1 MKNKRLELALKKGLK
16 GKVKIILSIL
26 VLFLIN
32 KSVGYG
38 NITLDSEGKK
48 EEINGKKN
56 EVINFSTLNS
66 IGYNEAI
73 GIDISFSENI
83 SINVNEINATVKIIN
98 DLGTPLKVKGI
109 TNWESNVKISE
120 NLLLNAKI
128 EGNDSSITGIIGGI
142 VNNSKGDLTIGKN
155 TKINVE
161 ALGEFKS
168 ITASGIDNYS
178 YLTLGDNS
186 EINVATLKGNAT
198 GIFINRI
205 NSSEPVLITGNNIK
219 VKVDILNSN
228 NGGKAFGI
236 NNQGGEIITGNDF
249 ILETKGKSS
258 NGTGTMTVYSIQNL
272 VKDKKSGDITIKDNS
287 RIITEL
293 ISDSYGAKYYN
304 TGIINKES
312 KISIGTNMYLK
323 TIGENTFVTRGISNT
338 TSSTIN
344 IGETSTI
351 IAAGEN
357 NGYVNAIYT
366 DNSDT
371 IIGNGSNISAF
382 GENNDYRMAIWNLN
396 KGKTKIKGGTNI
408 YSDQYAI
415 YNTGGSV
422 LIEDE
427 GYNKKIQGMIQSN
440 GKGTLTSIVL
450 DTDDSYLE
458 GATYKTNE
466 GVFDLGLK
474 NKAEWYVLSA
484 SGVSNFNMENGIV
497 DMTQNH
503 KGETIEGKQIVFID
517 NTTGSGGTYILDIS
531 PNDKEQNG
539 NKTDGIH
546 IGKADGPQKNYIQAG
561 KTSIPDLVS
570 HNFGDKIN
578 NSILI
583 ANTDKNIK
591 FEGSE
596 FSDISNVYD
605 YKLVLEQNVKGE
617 TDSIDNWYVTGIN
630 KKEGE
635 VVEKVEEDLTLN
647 YMNAVLSRLE
657 LDTIHK
663 RLGEIRDYTSED
675 GVWARIVSG
684 EMEHDKSSGKFK
696 NDYNMLQVGY
706 DKRKETEKGS
716 VFTGFAVHK
725 RDGKTDFRNGDGKN
739 HNIGISM
746 YKSFAYNDNSYT
758 DIILKYSHLDNDY
771 KSYTE
776 NNQKLE
782 AEYNTWA
789 GSLSLEHGKKYEKN
803 AWYVTPHVQMD
814 YTYVKGADYSMNSG
828 VRVEQRDIK
837 SLIGRA
843 GIYAGHDFKKSSHFV
858 KAGVLHEFAGEYGA
872 KITGEDASLNKKYSG
887 RDTWVEVGIGGQFK
901 VGKTGTTH
909 LYYDVEKTFGSDFET
924 NWQASVGVR
933 IEL

>member
-1 MKNKRLELALKKGLK
+1 MKRKSLELTLKRGLK
-16 GKVKIILSIL
+16 GKVKITLGVL
-26 VLFLIN
+26 VMFLIN
-32 KSVGYG
+32 G
-38 NITLDSEGKK
+38 NVSYTDDIPKNISNVKVSESGS
-48 EEINGKKN
+48 ISDISQLAYN
-56 EVINFSTLNS
+56 EVGGLFISGSPVNKF
-66 IGYNEAI
+66 EV
-73 GIDISFSENI
+73 DIQK
-83 SINVNEINATVKIIN
+83 INVAVNIDPAKTSKVVNVLGMRSTASATEMADNLEINAEIIGN
-98 DLGTPLKVKGI
+98 YTSGS
-109 TNWESNVKISE
+109 SNVIGIQS
-120 NLLLNAKI
+120 LIYSAG
-128 EGNDSSITGIIGGI
+128 EGEY
-142 VNNSKGDLTIGKN
+142 LRLGKN
-155 TKINVE
+155 TKVNIKTDGDHKDLIATGLYVQGSDYTTITTI
-161 ALGEFKS
+161 GE
-168 ITASGIDNYS
+168 G
-178 YLTLGDNS
+178 S
-186 EINVATLKGNAT
+186 EININTSSGRIS
-198 GIFINRI
+198 GIYTALST
-205 NSSEPVLITGNNIK
+205 SSNKKSKIVIEDDVKIK
-219 VKVDILNSN
+219 VEVAKEETNTSGYDWVM
-228 NGGKAFGI
+228 AI
-236 NNQGGEIITGNDF
+236 NNYEGAEIIAGDRLTLEIKTEADALNGSKVANYTLNNKEEGNITIGNDAKITSEL
-249 ILETKGKSS
+249 ILKEKSGS
-258 NGTGTMTVYSIQNL
+258 VYTIVNQ
-272 VKDKKSGDITIKDNS
+272 KKSNLKIGSNAVISAKGENANEVMAISNMGDSN
-287 RIITEL
+287 L
-293 ISDSYGAKYYN
+293 
-304 TGIINKES
+304 
-312 KISIGTNMYLK
+312 
-323 TIGENTFVTRGISNT
+323 TIGE
-338 TSSTIN
+338 
-344 IGETSTI
+344 
-351 IAAGEN
+351 
-357 NGYVNAIYT
+357 
-366 DNSDT
+366 
-371 IIGNGSNISAF
+371 GSNISVT
-382 GENNDYRMAIWNLN
+382 GENSTSIVAIYNAKGNTTLN
-396 KGKTKIKGGTNI
+396 GGTYI
-408 YSDQYAI
+408 SSDEGAI
-415 YNTGGSV
+415 YNTGGKV

-427 GYNKKIQGMIQSN
+427 GHTKKIQGYIWSAAADATTKVM
-440 GKGTLTSIVL
+440 L
-450 DTDDSYLE
+450 DTGDSYLE
-458 GATYKTNE
+458 GAAYQNNG

-474 NKAEWYVLSA
+474 NNAVWYNTGESQ
-484 SGVSNFNMENGIV
+484 VSNFNMENGIV

-503 KGETIEGKQIVFID
+503 KGETTEGAQYVTID
-517 NTTGSGGTYILDIS
+517 NTTGNGGTYILDIS
-531 PNDKEQNG
+531 PDDKEQKG
-539 NKTDGIH
+539 DKTDGIY
-546 IGKADGPQKNYIQAG
+546 ITKADTPQNNYIQAG
-561 KTSIPDLVS
+561 KTSITDLVS

-617 TDSIDNWYVTGIN
+617 TDSLDNWYVTGIN

-635 VVEKVEEDLTLN
+635 VVEKIEEDLTLN
-647 YMNAVLSRLE
+647 YMNAALSRLE

-782 AEYNTWA
+782 ADYNTWA

-803 AWYVTPHVQMD
+803 AWYVTPHVQMN

-837 SLIGRA
+837 SLIGRV

-858 KAGVLHEFAGEYGA
+858 KAGVLHEFAGKYGA

>member
-1 MKNKRLELALKKGLK
+1 MKRKSLELALKKGLK
-16 GKVKIILSIL
+16 GKVKITLGVL
-26 VLFLIN
+26 VMFLIN
-32 KSVGYG
+32 G
-38 NITLDSEGKK
+38 NVNYTEDIPKK
-48 EEINGKKN
+48 MSPVKVNESGSISDINQLAYN
-56 EVINFSTLNS
+56 EVEGLFIYGSPKNKFEVDIQKINVAVKIEQGKTSGVVNVLGMRSTASATEMADNLKINAEI
-66 IGYNEAI
+66 IGDYTGGSSTVI
-73 GIDISFSENI
+73 GIQSLIYS
-83 SINVNEINATVKIIN
+83 A
-98 DLGTPLKVKGI
+98 G
-109 TNWESNVKISE
+109 
-120 NLLLNAKI
+120 
-128 EGNDSSITGIIGGI
+128 EGEY
-142 VNNSKGDLTIGKN
+142 LRLGKN
-155 TKINVE
+155 TKVNIKTDGDHKDLIATGLYVQGSDYTTITTI
-161 ALGEFKS
+161 GE
-168 ITASGIDNYS
+168 G
-178 YLTLGDNS
+178 S
-186 EINVATLKGNAT
+186 EININTSSGRIS
-198 GIFINRI
+198 GIYTALST
-205 NSSEPVLITGNNIK
+205 SSNKKSKIVIEDDVKIK
-219 VKVDILNSN
+219 VEVAKEETNTSGYDWVM
-228 NGGKAFGI
+228 AI
-236 NNQGGEIITGNDF
+236 NNYEGAEIIAGDRLTLEIKTEADALNGSKVANYTLNNKEEGNITIGNDAKITSEL
-249 ILETKGKSS
+249 ILKEKSGS
-258 NGTGTMTVYSIQNL
+258 VYTIVNQ
-272 VKDKKSGDITIKDNS
+272 KKSNLKIGSNAVISAKGENANEVMAISNMGDSN
-287 RIITEL
+287 L
-293 ISDSYGAKYYN
+293 
-304 TGIINKES
+304 
-312 KISIGTNMYLK
+312 
-323 TIGENTFVTRGISNT
+323 TIGE
-338 TSSTIN
+338 
-344 IGETSTI
+344 
-351 IAAGEN
+351 
-357 NGYVNAIYT
+357 
-366 DNSDT
+366 
-371 IIGNGSNISAF
+371 GSNISVT
-382 GENNDYRMAIWNLN
+382 GENSTSIVAIYNAKGNTTLN
-396 KGKTKIKGGTNI
+396 GGTYI
-408 YSDQYAI
+408 SSDEGAI
-415 YNTGGSV
+415 YNTGGKV

-427 GYNKKIQGMIQSN
+427 GHTKKIQGYIWSAAADATTKVM
-440 GKGTLTSIVL
+440 L
-450 DTDDSYLE
+450 DTGDSYLE
-458 GATYKTNE
+458 GAAYQNNG

-474 NKAEWYVLSA
+474 NNAVWYNTGESQ
-484 SGVSNFNMENGIV
+484 VSNFNMENGIV

-503 KGETIEGKQIVFID
+503 KGETTEGAQYVTID
-517 NTTGSGGTYILDIS
+517 NTTGNGGTYILDIS
-531 PNDKEQNG
+531 PDDKEQKG
-539 NKTDGIH
+539 DKTDGIY
-546 IGKADGPQKNYIQAG
+546 ITKADTQQNNYIQAG
-561 KTSIPDLVS
+561 KTSITDLVS

-617 TDSIDNWYVTGIN
+617 TDSLDNWYVTGIN

-635 VVEKVEEDLTLN
+635 VVEKIEEDLTLN
-647 YMNAVLSRLE
+647 YMNAALSRLE

-716 VFTGFAVHK
+716 VFTGLAVHK

-782 AEYNTWA
+782 ADYNTWA

-803 AWYVTPHVQMD
+803 AWYVTPHIQMN

-858 KAGVLHEFAGEYGA
+858 KVGVLHEFAGEYGA

>member
-1 MKNKRLELALKKGLK
+1 
-16 GKVKIILSIL
+16 
-26 VLFLIN
+26 
-32 KSVGYG
+32 
-38 NITLDSEGKK
+38 
-48 EEINGKKN
+48 
-56 EVINFSTLNS
+56 
-66 IGYNEAI
+66 
-73 GIDISFSENI
+73 
-83 SINVNEINATVKIIN
+83 
-98 DLGTPLKVKGI
+98 
-109 TNWESNVKISE
+109 
-120 NLLLNAKI
+120 
-128 EGNDSSITGIIGGI
+128 
-142 VNNSKGDLTIGKN
+142 
-155 TKINVE
+155 
-161 ALGEFKS
+161 
-168 ITASGIDNYS
+168 
-178 YLTLGDNS
+178 
-186 EINVATLKGNAT
+186 
-198 GIFINRI
+198 
-205 NSSEPVLITGNNIK
+205 
-219 VKVDILNSN
+219 
-228 NGGKAFGI
+228 
-236 NNQGGEIITGNDF
+236 
-249 ILETKGKSS
+249 
-258 NGTGTMTVYSIQNL
+258 
-272 VKDKKSGDITIKDNS
+272 
-287 RIITEL
+287 
-293 ISDSYGAKYYN
+293 
-304 TGIINKES
+304 
-312 KISIGTNMYLK
+312 
-323 TIGENTFVTRGISNT
+323 
-338 TSSTIN
+338 
-344 IGETSTI
+344 
-351 IAAGEN
+351 
-357 NGYVNAIYT
+357 
-366 DNSDT
+366 
-371 IIGNGSNISAF
+371 
-382 GENNDYRMAIWNLN
+382 
-396 KGKTKIKGGTNI
+396 
-408 YSDQYAI
+408 
-415 YNTGGSV
+415 
-422 LIEDE
+422 
-427 GYNKKIQGMIQSN
+427 
-440 GKGTLTSIVL
+440 
-450 DTDDSYLE
+450 
-458 GATYKTNE
+458 
-466 GVFDLGLK
+466 
-474 NKAEWYVLSA
+474 
-484 SGVSNFNMENGIV
+484 MENGIV

-503 KGETIEGKQIVFID
+503 KGETVDGSQYVLID
-517 NTTGSGGTYILDIS
+517 NATGSGGTYILDIS
-531 PNDKEQNG
+531 PEDKDQSTT
-539 NKTDGIH
+539 KTDGIY
-546 IGKADGPQKNYIQAG
+546 ITKADAPQNNYVQAG
-561 KTSIPDLVS
+561 KTSINGLVNHDFS
-570 HNFGDKIN
+570 DKE
-578 NSILI
+578 NSSIMI
-583 ANTDKNIK
+583 GASDKNVT

-605 YKLVLEQNVKGE
+605 YTLSIEENVQGE
-617 TDSIDNWYVTGIN
+617 EETENIWYVTGIN

-647 YMNAVLSRLE
+647 YMNAALSRLE

-782 AEYNTWA
+782 ADYNTWA

-803 AWYVTPHVQMD
+803 AWYVTPHVQMN

>member
-1 MKNKRLELALKKGLK
+1 MEKLMKMVKR
-16 GKVKIILSIL
+16 
-26 VLFLIN
+26 IN
-32 KSVGYG
+32 KKRGK
-38 NITLDSEGKK
+38 NITLIAIITLLLNNIAFGGLGYEV
-48 EEINGKKN
+48 EIDDEPENTVLEIPDIEIVSSQ
-56 EVINFSTLNS
+56 EVLGLGILNS
-66 IGYNEAI
+66 K
-73 GIDISFSENI
+73 DI
-83 SINVNEINATVKIIN
+83 TVKIDSITTTVKTDATTN
-98 DLGTPLKVKGI
+98 PKEKAIVYGLTNFAHKTNLSSDLKV
-109 TNWESNVKISE
+109 
-120 NLLLNAKI
+120 NAKI
-128 EGNDSSITGIIGGI
+128 EGDLDKGSITGI
-142 VNNSKGDLTIGKN
+142 NNAILGDLKIGER
-155 TKINVE
+155 TEINVE
-161 ALGEFKS
+161 ALGNFELLELDGIGVAWRSNTVIGSGSEINVKS
-168 ITASGIDNYS
+168 FMGRINGIGTGNTNKNTSNITIGDNVKIKAELLGVNGTHRSKSWAIAINNQNGERITAGDGLVLEVGAVGTKESIEVSSEAINNLNGGNIQIGNGSNITSNFTSEDRKFGNCAIVNNKNSELTIGDNAYIEAKGKNSATTTTLYNGNGSALTIGEGATITVDGDNISTASGIYTN
-178 YLTLGDNS
+178 
-186 EINVATLKGNAT
+186 
-198 GIFINRI
+198 
-205 NSSEPVLITGNNIK
+205 
-219 VKVDILNSN
+219 
-228 NGGKAFGI
+228 KA
-236 NNQGGEIITGNDF
+236 N
-249 ILETKGKSS
+249 
-258 NGTGTMTVYSIQNL
+258 
-272 VKDKKSGDITIKDNS
+272 
-287 RIITEL
+287 
-293 ISDSYGAKYYN
+293 
-304 TGIINKES
+304 
-312 KISIGTNMYLK
+312 
-323 TIGENTFVTRGISNT
+323 
-338 TSSTIN
+338 
-344 IGETSTI
+344 
-351 IAAGEN
+351 
-357 NGYVNAIYT
+357 
-366 DNSDT
+366 T
-371 IIGNGSNISAF
+371 IIGNGSNINAF
-382 GENNDYRMAIWNLN
+382 GKDNAFTIAIYNLN
-396 KGKTKIKGGTNI
+396 NGNTTLKGGTNI

-415 YNTGGSV
+415 FNTGGKV
-422 LIEDE
+422 LIQDE
-427 GYNKKIQGMIQSN
+427 GYTKKIQGTINS
-440 GKGTLTSIVL
+440 KGVTSILL
-450 DTDDSYLE
+450 DTNDSYLE
-458 GATYKTNE
+458 GATYKSGGGTFN
-466 GVFDLGLK
+466 LGLK
-474 NKAEWYVLSA
+474 NKAVWYVLSA
-484 SGVSNFNMENGIV
+484 SGVSELDMENGIV

-503 KGETIEGKQIVFID
+503 KGETVDGSQYVLID
-517 NTTGSGGTYILDIS
+517 NATGSGGTYILDIS
-531 PNDKEQNG
+531 PDDKNQSTA
-539 NKTDGIH
+539 KTDGIY
-546 IGKADGPQKNYIQAG
+546 ITKADAPQNNYVQAG
-561 KTSIPDLVS
+561 KTSIKDLVNHDFS
-570 HNFGDKIN
+570 NKE
-578 NSILI
+578 NSSIMI
-583 ANTDKNIK
+583 GASDKNVT

-605 YKLVLEQNVKGE
+605 YTLSIEENVQGE
-617 TDSIDNWYVTGIN
+617 EEPENIWYVTGIN

-635 VVEKVEEDLTLN
+635 VVEKIEEDLTLN
-647 YMNAVLSRLE
+647 YMNAALSRLE

-782 AEYNTWA
+782 ADYNTWA

-803 AWYVTPHVQMD
+803 AWYVTPHVQMN

-858 KAGVLHEFAGEYGA
+858 KVGVLHEFAGEYGA

>member
-1 MKNKRLELALKKGLK
+1 MKRERLELLLKKELK
-16 GKVKIILSIL
+16 RKIKITLGVL
-26 VLFLIN
+26 VMFLIN
-32 KSVGYG
+32 GSVSYTNVSSVTSVKVSNTGKIN
-38 NITLDSEGKK
+38 NIDQLAYTDVGGLYIMKGAED
-48 EEINGKKN
+48 EI
-56 EVINFSTLNS
+56 EVEI
-66 IGYNEAI
+66 EK
-73 GIDISFSENI
+73 
-83 SINVNEINATVKIIN
+83 INVGVNIDAVNTSKVVNVMGIRNGATGTATKMADNLEINAKITGDYNKTSSVIM
-98 DLGTPLKVKGI
+98 GI
-109 TNWESNVKISE
+109 Q
-120 NLLLNAKI
+120 NLANNFI
-128 EGNDSSITGIIGGI
+128 EG
-142 VNNSKGDLTIGKN
+142 
-155 TKINVE
+155 VE
-161 ALGEFKS
+161 ES
-168 ITASGIDNYS
+168 
-178 YLTLGDNS
+178 LTLGENTKVNIEANGDYSDLTVNGLYVQGGNLTTLGKGS
-186 EINVATLKGNAT
+186 EINIVSSSGRIS
-198 GIFINRI
+198 GIY
-205 NSSEPVLITGNNIK
+205 T
-219 VKVDILNSN
+219 
-228 NGGKAFGI
+228 
-236 NNQGGEIITGNDF
+236 
-249 ILETKGKSS
+249 GKSS
-258 NGTGTMTVYSIQNL
+258 ATTG
-272 VKDKKSGDITIKDNS
+272 
-287 RIITEL
+287 
-293 ISDSYGAKYYN
+293 
-304 TGIINKES
+304 KES
-312 KISIGTNMYLK
+312 KIIIEDDVKIKLEVTKDNSTSSSYDWVMAINNYEGIEIIAGDRLTLETKIEAETLTGGKVANYTLNNKSAGNITIGNDAKIISELILKENKGSLYTVVNQQNSNLSIGNNAVISAKGKNAKEIMAISNQGGSTI
-323 TIGENTFVTRGISNT
+323 TIG
-338 TSSTIN
+338 
-344 IGETSTI
+344 
-351 IAAGEN
+351 
-357 NGYVNAIYT
+357 
-366 DNSDT
+366 D
-371 IIGNGSNISAF
+371 GSNISAI
-382 GENNDYRMAIWNLN
+382 GENNTLTIAIYNAKGNTTLN
-396 KGKTKIKGGTNI
+396 GGTYI
-408 YSDQYAI
+408 SSGDGAI
-415 YNTGGSV
+415 YNTGGKV

-427 GYNKKIQGMIQSN
+427 GYTKKIQGYIWSVGADAQS
-440 GKGTLTSIVL
+440 KVIL
-450 DTDDSYLE
+450 DTNDSFLE
-458 GATYKTNE
+458 GAAYQNNG

-474 NKAEWYVLSA
+474 NNAVWYNTGESQ
-484 SGVSNFNMENGIV
+484 VSNFDMENGIV

-503 KGETIEGKQIVFID
+503 KGETIKGAQYIFID
-517 NTTGSGGTYILDIS
+517 NATGNGGTYILDIS
-531 PNDKEQNG
+531 PEDKEQKG
-539 NKTDGIH
+539 DKTDGIY
-546 IGKADGPQKNYIQAG
+546 ITKTDTLQNNYIQVG
-561 KTSIPDLVS
+561 KNSITDLVG
-570 HNFGDKIN
+570 HNFADKTN

-583 ANTDKNIK
+583 ANTDKNVT
-591 FEGSE
+591 FEGKE

-605 YKLVLEQNVKGE
+605 YKLMLEQNVKGE
-617 TDSIDNWYVTGIN
+617 TDSLDNWYVTGIN

-647 YMNAVLSRLE
+647 YMNAALSRLE

-782 AEYNTWA
+782 ADYNTWA

-803 AWYVTPHVQMD
+803 AWYVTPHVQMN

-872 KITGEDASLNKKYSG
+872 KITGEDTSLNKKYSG
-887 RDTWVEVGIGGQFK
+887 RDIWVEVGIGGQFK

>member
-1 MKNKRLELALKKGLK
+1 MKRKSLELTLKRGLK
-16 GKVKIILSIL
+16 GKVKITLGVL
-26 VLFLIN
+26 VMFLIN
-32 KSVGYG
+32 G
-38 NITLDSEGKK
+38 NVSYTDDIP
-48 EEINGKKN
+48 KN
-56 EVINFSTLNS
+56 I
-66 IGYNEAI
+66 
-73 GIDISFSENI
+73 
-83 SINVNEINATVKIIN
+83 
-98 DLGTPLKVKGI
+98 
-109 TNWESNVKISE
+109 SNVKVSESGSISDISQLAYNE
-120 NLLLNAKI
+120 VGGLFISGSPVNKFEVDIQKINVAVNIDPAKTSGVVNVLGMRSTASATEMADNLKINA
-128 EGNDSSITGIIGGI
+128 EIIGDYTGGSSTVI
-142 VNNSKGDLTIGKN
+142 GVQSLIYAGGEGEYLRLGKN
-155 TKINVE
+155 TKVNIKTDGDHKDLIATGLHVQGSDYTTITTI
-161 ALGEFKS
+161 GE
-168 ITASGIDNYS
+168 G
-178 YLTLGDNS
+178 S
-186 EINVATLKGNAT
+186 EININTSSGRISGIYTALATSSNKKSKIVIEDDVKIKVEVAKEETNTSAYDWVMAINNYEGAEIIAGDRLTLEIKTEADALKGSKVANYT
-198 GIFINRI
+198 LNNKEEGN
-205 NSSEPVLITGNNIK
+205 ITI
-219 VKVDILNSN
+219 
-228 NGGKAFGI
+228 
-236 NNQGGEIITGNDF
+236 GNDAKITSEL
-249 ILETKGKSS
+249 ILKEKSGS
-258 NGTGTMTVYSIQNL
+258 VYTIVNQ
-272 VKDKKSGDITIKDNS
+272 KKSNLKIGSNAVISAKGENANEVMAISNMGDSN
-287 RIITEL
+287 L
-293 ISDSYGAKYYN
+293 
-304 TGIINKES
+304 
-312 KISIGTNMYLK
+312 
-323 TIGENTFVTRGISNT
+323 TIGE
-338 TSSTIN
+338 
-344 IGETSTI
+344 
-351 IAAGEN
+351 
-357 NGYVNAIYT
+357 
-366 DNSDT
+366 
-371 IIGNGSNISAF
+371 GSNISVT
-382 GENNDYRMAIWNLN
+382 GENSTSIVAIYNAKGNTTLN
-396 KGKTKIKGGTNI
+396 GGTYI
-408 YSDQYAI
+408 SSDNGAI
-415 YNTGGSV
+415 YNTGGKV

-427 GYNKKIQGMIQSN
+427 GHTKKIQGYIWSAAADAITKVM
-440 GKGTLTSIVL
+440 L
-450 DTDDSYLE
+450 DTNDSYLE

-474 NKAEWYVLSA
+474 NKAVWYNTGESQ
-484 SGVSNFNMENGIV
+484 VSTFNMENGIV

-503 KGETIEGKQIVFID
+503 KGDTTTGSQYVFID
-517 NTTGSGGTYILDIS
+517 NATGAGGTYILDIS
-531 PNDKEQNG
+531 PDDKEQKG
-539 NKTDGIH
+539 DKTDGIY
-546 IGKADGPQKNYIQAG
+546 ITKADTPQNNYIQAG
-561 KTSIPDLVS
+561 KTSITDLVS

-617 TDSIDNWYVTGIN
+617 TDSLDNWYVTGIN

-647 YMNAVLSRLE
+647 YMNAALSRLE

-758 DIILKYSHLDNDY
+758 DIILKYNHLDNDY

-782 AEYNTWA
+782 ADYNTWA

-803 AWYVTPHVQMD
+803 AWYVTPHVQMN

-858 KAGVLHEFAGEYGA
+858 KAGVLHEFAGKYGA

>member
-1 MKNKRLELALKKGLK
+1 MKRERLELLLKKELK
-16 GKVKIILSIL
+16 RKIKITLGVL
-26 VLFLIN
+26 VMFLIN
-32 KSVGYG
+32 GSVSYTNVSSVTSVKVSNTGKIN
-38 NITLDSEGKK
+38 NIDQLAYTDVGGLYIMKGAED
-48 EEINGKKN
+48 EI
-56 EVINFSTLNS
+56 EVEI
-66 IGYNEAI
+66 EK
-73 GIDISFSENI
+73 
-83 SINVNEINATVKIIN
+83 INVGVNIDAVNTSKVVNVMGIRNGATGTATKMADNLEINAKITGDYNKTSSVIM
-98 DLGTPLKVKGI
+98 GI
-109 TNWESNVKISE
+109 Q
-120 NLLLNAKI
+120 NLANNFI
-128 EGNDSSITGIIGGI
+128 EG
-142 VNNSKGDLTIGKN
+142 
-155 TKINVE
+155 VE
-161 ALGEFKS
+161 ES
-168 ITASGIDNYS
+168 
-178 YLTLGDNS
+178 LTLGENTKVNIEANGDYSDLTVNGLYVQGGNLTTLGKGS
-186 EINVATLKGNAT
+186 EINIVSSSGRIS
-198 GIFINRI
+198 GIYSG
-205 NSSEPVLITGNNIK
+205 NSSATTG
-219 VKVDILNSN
+219 
-228 NGGKAFGI
+228 
-236 NNQGGEIITGNDF
+236 
-249 ILETKGKSS
+249 
-258 NGTGTMTVYSIQNL
+258 
-272 VKDKKSGDITIKDNS
+272 
-287 RIITEL
+287 
-293 ISDSYGAKYYN
+293 
-304 TGIINKES
+304 KES
-312 KISIGTNMYLK
+312 KIIIEDDVKIKLEVTKDNSTSSSYDWVMAINNYEGIEIIAGDRLTLETKIEAEALTGGKVANYTLNNKSAGNITIGNDAKIISELILKENKGSLYTVVNQQNSNLSIGNNAVISAKGKNAKEIMAISNQGGSTI
-323 TIGENTFVTRGISNT
+323 TIG
-338 TSSTIN
+338 
-344 IGETSTI
+344 
-351 IAAGEN
+351 
-357 NGYVNAIYT
+357 
-366 DNSDT
+366 D
-371 IIGNGSNISAF
+371 GSNISAI
-382 GENNDYRMAIWNLN
+382 GENNTLTIAIYNAKGNTTLN
-396 KGKTKIKGGTNI
+396 GGTYI
-408 YSDQYAI
+408 SSDNGAI
-415 YNTGGSV
+415 YNTGGKV

-427 GYNKKIQGMIQSN
+427 GHTKKIQGYIWSAAADAITKVM
-440 GKGTLTSIVL
+440 L
-450 DTDDSYLE
+450 DTNDSYLE

-474 NKAEWYVLSA
+474 NKAVWYNTGESQ
-484 SGVSNFNMENGIV
+484 VSTFNMENGIV

-503 KGETIEGKQIVFID
+503 KGDTTTGSQYVFID
-517 NTTGSGGTYILDIS
+517 NATGAGGTYILDIS
-531 PNDKEQNG
+531 PDDKEQKG
-539 NKTDGIH
+539 DKTDGIY
-546 IGKADGPQKNYIQAG
+546 ITKADTPQNNYIQAG
-561 KTSIPDLVS
+561 KTSITDLVS

-617 TDSIDNWYVTGIN
+617 TDSLDNWYVTGIN

-635 VVEKVEEDLTLN
+635 VIEKVEEDLTLN
-647 YMNAVLSRLE
+647 YMNAALSRLE

-782 AEYNTWA
+782 ADYNTWA

-803 AWYVTPHVQMD
+803 AWYVTPHVQMN

-858 KAGVLHEFAGEYGA
+858 KAGVLHEFAGKYGA